1 MTAVKCSHF
10 AKDVSTV
17 AFFKAMDSTKIHQ
30 QSRVTNVGAKAGGY
44 DMKHETK
51 KTRCDK

>member
-17 AFFKAMDSTKIHQ
+17 AFFKAMNCTKIHQ
-30 QSRVTNVGAKAGGY
+30 QSRVTNVGAKRGY